1 MKHISLRIDEKD
13 YEFIR
18 TLSRKRKIPESNIFR
33 EILHDY
39 VLRSTGQTSL
49 SELELIVQKM
59 ANEFRDLENRVA
71 RIEGVALTRGRDAI
85 FPLEG
90 VLASKGSPKPDL
102 DREGEAQESSEVR
115 LSQGNSHDGSS
126 KLREV
131 NALPGQAIGEIM
143 RQFASQKGAKLEED
157 FLRHCV
163 SAGESAFKIHDCEQ
177 AAKYY
182 RIALELSEE
191 REIRSE
197 ISERIGDAEYL
208 MGENDLALKYW
219 NDAALLFQR
228 NGESFGKTAAA
239 RVYRKI
245 GVLYLN
251 SVFDREKGLAALKEA
266 EKLLSQANQS
276 SIDLQEL
283 AAVYESI
290 ARLYWR
296 MGENLSE
303 AEKLCEKALAMAE
316 KLSVPEIQANAH
328 QTLAFL
334 LPITRKEE
342 IVEHFQKSLK
352 ISIENGCIEETC
364 RAYNNLGYLYIA
376 IGGDMKKSVQFYLEG
391 LRFERRTNHSILYSY
406 TKLALSLYAYIPMG
420 EWSKAEESVNEFLP
434 ELSAQHPHRF
444 ASAFQILGQV
454 ALCRGEYK
462 NAQEYFDIYLPIATK
477 AKEIQA
483 IIPCYISLG
492 QLHFEKLEYS
502 RAEEYLRT
510 ALELCRKLGLRFDN
524 CMRYTNC
531 LEILSRVCLE
541 QGKREEAEVL
551 VSELSSLVKSINEDW
566 AYGYYYR
573 ALGCLSFHE
582 GRLHEAIN
590 SFEKSAEKWRR
601 LGWPFEQGR
610 DRFDLALSLLMNGET
625 ERAKI
630 ELDWC
635 VEVFDSLGAKAYTE
649 RAASKRLALPQ
660 STASNLSDAREKV
673 L

>member
-71 RIEGVALTRGRDAI
+71 RIEGV
-85 FPLEG
+85 
-90 VLASKGSPKPDL
+90 
-102 DREGEAQESSEVR
+102 AQESSEVR

-352 ISIENGCIEETC
+352 ISIENGCI
-364 RAYNNLGYLYIA
+364 
-376 IGGDMKKSVQFYLEG
+376 
-391 LRFERRTNHSILYSY
+391 
-406 TKLALSLYAYIPMG
+406 
-420 EWSKAEESVNEFLP
+420 
-434 ELSAQHPHRF
+434 
-444 ASAFQILGQV
+444 
-454 ALCRGEYK
+454 
-462 NAQEYFDIYLPIATK
+462 
-477 AKEIQA
+477 
-483 IIPCYISLG
+483 
-492 QLHFEKLEYS
+492 
-502 RAEEYLRT
+502 
-510 ALELCRKLGLRFDN
+510 
-524 CMRYTNC
+524 
-531 LEILSRVCLE
+531 
-541 QGKREEAEVL
+541 
-551 VSELSSLVKSINEDW
+551 
-566 AYGYYYR
+566 
-573 ALGCLSFHE
+573 
-582 GRLHEAIN
+582 
-590 SFEKSAEKWRR
+590 
-601 LGWPFEQGR
+601 
-610 DRFDLALSLLMNGET
+610 
-625 ERAKI
+625 
-630 ELDWC
+630 
-635 VEVFDSLGAKAYTE
+635 
-649 RAASKRLALPQ
+649 
-660 STASNLSDAREKV
+660 
-673 L
+673 